1 MLRTQS
7 FATLPNS
14 SSSKTRNNFAV
25 VVDSAVAVVTAIVD
39 TAIAVVVVIA
49 LDVSTV
55 IIAVVVRIL
64 ISDCTKVL
72 RSNALST
79 HCGNFSNKEIYFD
92 VEIIFKLS
100 SFLY

>member
-39 TAIAVVVVIA
+39 TAIAVVVIA

-79 HCGNFSNKEIYFD
+79 HCGNFSNEEIYFD